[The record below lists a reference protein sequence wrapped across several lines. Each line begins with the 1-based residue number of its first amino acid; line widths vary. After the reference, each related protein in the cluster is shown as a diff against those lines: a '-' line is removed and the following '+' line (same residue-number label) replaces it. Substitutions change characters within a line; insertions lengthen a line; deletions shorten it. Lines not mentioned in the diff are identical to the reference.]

1 MARHM
6 WDNAVLQGKN
16 SLLFVEGMDDVRF
29 FNAFLAHLKKDS
41 IQVSAVGGKDEF
53 RKALRAVKNARN
65 FDKLRSLAVLRDSD
79 KKPQSA
85 LQSLRNSVK
94 ASGLPNPMNVG
105 AQAGTHPIS
114 VYIELVP
121 GTEQAGSLETLLWE
135 MLSDSEQECIGKYLG
150 CMSRLCEVR
159 NMDKSRLYSYLAA
172 GPMPDCH
179 SDGNGAERRA
189 HAGLRLG
196 ESAEKGVWDWEAP
209 ALRRIKEL
217 LEAL

>member
-1 MARHM
+1 MPRYR
-6 WDNAVLQGKN
+6 WNNELLLGKS
-16 SLLFVEGMDDVRF
+16 SLLFVEGPDDARF
-29 FNAFLAHLKKDS
+29 FNAFLAYLQKGS
-41 IQVSAVGGKDEF
+41 VQVSAVGGKDEF
-53 RKALRAVKNARN
+53 RRALGFVKNARK
-65 FDKLRSLAVLRDSD
+65 FDQLECLAVIRDSD
-79 KKPQSA
+79 EYPQRA
-85 LQSLRNSVK
+85 LQSLQDGVR
-94 ASGLPNPMNVG
+94 AAGLPEPVNVG

-135 MLSDSEQECIGKYLG
+135 LLLDSEKECIGKYLG

-172 GPMPDCH
+172 GPMPDCD
-179 SDGNGAERRA
+179 SDGNGEERRA